1 MHYRDISPAL
11 PPLPEDLVTSED
23 SPAYSGQGYSRTEHV
38 RHLRNA
44 LEHCEAA
51 VRCLGEAIDL
61 TENDQ

>member
-38 RHLRNA
+38 RHLRTA
-44 LEHCEAA
+44 LDHCEAA
-51 VRCLGEAIDL
+51 AKCRSKAIDL
-61 TENDQ
+61 AGDDQ